1 MSDFTIYL
9 KLGFQHI
16 TDINGLDHILFI
28 LALCAIYKISEWRKI
43 ILLVTAF
50 TIGHTVTLALATLN
64 IIKLNSKFI
73 EFLIPVTIL
82 LTCIFNFFYKIPE
95 RKPLKQQNYNNFRY
109 FIALFFG
116 LIHGLGFSN
125 YLRSLL
131 GFEEN
136 IIKPLFAFNIG
147 LEIGQLVIVTISII
161 VSTILITIFKIK
173 HHDLKLALSGFIAGI
188 ALFLIKD
195 SAIFG

>member
-1 MSDFTIYL
+1 MSDFTTFL
-9 KLGFQHI
+9 KLGFRHI

-28 LALCAIYKISEWRKI
+28 LALCSIYKISEWRKV
-43 ILLVTAF
+43 ILLITAF
-50 TIGHTVTLALATLN
+50 TIGHTITLALATLN
-64 IIKLNSKFI
+64 IIKLNTKFI

-82 LTCIFNFFYKIPE
+82 ITCIFNFFYKIPD
-95 RKPLKQQNYNNFRY
+95 RKPLKQRNFSNSRY
-109 FIALFFG
+109 IMALSFG

-136 IIKPLFAFNIG
+136 IVKPLFAFNIG
-147 LEIGQLVIVTISII
+147 LELGQLVIVAISII
-161 VSTILITIFKIK
+161 TSTLLIRIFRIK
-173 HHDLKLALSGFIAGI
+173 HHDLKLALSGFIAGM